1 MTSEKM
7 SWREKLVITLSA
19 IIASVFVLSMIYSG
33 YKKEE
38 QVFWKLKN
46 EGCAKV
52 GFVQA
57 ETLLGKDRYTYECKN
72 GKTYT
77 ITKDFHLKNDRYVPW
92 L

>member
-7 SWREKLVITLSA
+7 SWRGKLLIILSA
-19 IIASVFVLSMIYSG
+19 IIASGFVLSTIYSG

-38 QVFWKLKN
+38 QAFWKLKN

-52 GFVQA
+52 GFIQA

-72 GKTYT
+72 GRTYT
-77 ITKDFHLKNDRYVPW
+77 ITKDFNLKNNRYVP
-92 L
+92 